1 MGVEALSAPCPEA
14 TGKAWAC
21 VGRGLIVFPFL
32 LFFLS
37 LTRISEVMVGTP
49 AAILDPQVRMEATC
63 KEDAT
68 GREPGFLLSL

>member
-1 MGVEALSAPCPEA
+1 MEALCVPCPEA
-14 TGKAWAC
+14 TGKAGAC

-37 LTRISEVMVGTP
+37 LTPISEVMSGTP
-49 AAILDPQVRMEATC
+49 AAILDPQARMEAIC
-63 KEDAT
+63 KEGAI